1 MTAVYAQGFLL
12 KYANILT
19 GSTSIQP
26 FYLAIPAST
35 TLETVAFVFD
45 EEWTSLVDPRE
56 TLGGSRTAVYSWQH
70 RETATVSA

>member
-1 MTAVYAQGFLL
+1 MTAVSAHEFSL
-12 KYANILT
+12 KYETILT
-19 GSTSIQP
+19 GAASVQP

-35 TLETVAFVFD
+35 TLETIAFVYD